1 MTDARL
7 EPKLFLRAAMNHRGE
22 AMADFDSYIIDDGH
36 KNSAEK
42 DNKEA
47 AAARQALSRNALAK
61 TEEQAPDSAA
71 ERYGTWLSD
80 GVLHM
85 PAGAWNTIKRDFT
98 TAEGLKSTGELL
110 VSSAVL
116 GAALKVALPEGGM
129 AGKIAGL
136 LIGGYF
142 MGKAAEPVVH
152 SYKNA
157 RDAQTMTQLHAAG
170 SELGDAAADFAVGT
184 VIAGAGYKLG
194 SRGASIALQ
203 SERFDNFAVAKAKFW
218 QPTENFLA
226 DNTPTWLSRRL
237 ITEEAIQRSRT
248 LDLNTRQWQVK
259 DSSATLLDSMRD
271 QAAGESLGPVDPN
284 AQVQLSVYAKSL
296 DPTGIKL
303 DRRLARIANGS
314 AGFVSDAEMAT
325 KFGAD
330 PKSVEAIKT
339 WAQSNGLSA
348 DLLDARTSRMSIS
361 GTASQVESAIGTRL
375 ENWKAPDGTVHR
387 ARTGALQVDAA
398 VAPHI
403 DAILGADNR
412 PGILSKR
419 TPFIPLE
426 EPPLGAKS
434 HAVRTDEAA
443 AGTGPRPKPVMANEL
458 AEARGLTVNAETGKG
473 KTIGIG
479 ELGGDIDLAQDATF
493 YTKRG
498 LPVPERI
505 KKGVNG
511 NVPKSD
517 GPNGADGE
525 VALDTNVAGLTAP
538 GAKQVIAFGE
548 NSDAGFPDTHN
559 ELAFPTDKAPAA
571 DVISW
576 SWGQRQGEWTKQ
588 AQAALTNALKKSAAK
603 GVTTFVAS
611 GDTGAMD
618 GAPRGKFDVDFPSA
632 SPYVTG
638 VGGTLVTLADGKV
651 VNEVSW
657 NDGRD
662 SSTGGGISSETT
674 RPDFQKGVKIPPN
687 ANGTT
692 FDGRGVPD
700 VAENAS
706 PRSGYIVQVDGH
718 EGSIGGTSGAAPQ
731 WAAYT
736 AALASSLGRNL
747 GNMNHFLY
755 RNGTAGIFND
765 IATGDNYGYKS
776 VTGWDPVT
784 GWGTP
789 KLTPML
795 EALKNDTTGQAR
807 IRPFMVPVTDQPS
820 ASNRKTP

>member
-1 MTDARL
+1 
-7 EPKLFLRAAMNHRGE
+7 
-22 AMADFDSYIIDDGH
+22 MADLDSYIV
-36 KNSAEK
+36 K
-42 DNKEA
+42 DNHEA
-47 AAARQALSRNALAK
+47 GKDADAAKHALTQAAFGTSDEK
-61 TEEQAPDSAA
+61 APDSAA
-71 ERYGTWLSD
+71 GRYGTWLAD
-80 GVLHM
+80 GIKDL
-85 PAGAWNTIKRDFT
+85 PAGAWHSVQKDFGSWD
-98 TAEGLKSTGELL
+98 GLKGTGEMVL
-110 VSSAVL
+110 SSAAL
-116 GAALKVALPEGGM
+116 GATLKMLLPEGGM
-129 AGKIAGL
+129 AGKAASV

-142 MGKAAEPVVH
+142 LGKAAEPVAA
-152 SYKNA
+152 SFRNA
-157 RDAQTMTQLHAAG
+157 RDAQTMDQLHAAG
-170 SELGDAAADFAVGT
+170 AQLGDAAGDFVTGT
-184 VIAGAGYKLG
+184 IISGAGYKLG
-194 SRGASIALQ
+194 ARGADIALR
-203 SERFDNFAVAKAKFW
+203 SERFDNFAAAKAKFW
-218 QPTENFLA
+218 QPTESFLA
-226 DNTPTWLSRRL
+226 DHTPTWLSSRL

-248 LDLNTRQWQVK
+248 LDLNTRSWSVQGK
-259 DSSATLLDSMRD
+259 TATFMDSMKE

-284 AQVQLSVYAKSL
+284 AKVQLSVYAKSL

-303 DRRLARIANGS
+303 DRRLDRIAHGR
-314 AGFVSDAEMAT
+314 AGFVTDAEMAA

-330 PKSVEAIKT
+330 PKSVEAIKS
-339 WAQSNGLSA
+339 WAQSKGLNA
-348 DLLDARTSRMSIS
+348 ELVDARTSRMSVS
-361 GTASQVESAIGTRL
+361 GTAAQVEGLLGTKL
-375 ENWKAPDGTVHR
+375 ETWKSPDGVVHR
-387 ARTGALQVDAA
+387 ARSGALKIDSG

-412 PGILSKR
+412 PSVLSNR
-419 TPFIPLE
+419 TPFVPIE
-426 EPPLGAKS
+426 ETQLGGNLKS
-434 HAVRTDEAA
+434 GAVGPEFEAE
-443 AGTGPRPKPVMANEL
+443 AGKGGAVSGARPKPIMANEL
-458 AEARGLTVNAETGKG
+458 AEARGLKVDATTGSG

-479 ELGGDIDLAQDATF
+479 ELGGDVDLAQDATF

-511 NVPKSD
+511 NVPRSD

-559 ELAFPTDKAPAA
+559 EMAFPTDGAPAA

-576 SWGQRQGEWTKQ
+576 SWGQRQGDWTKQ

-603 GVTTFVAS
+603 GITTFVAS

-618 GAPRGKFDVDFPSA
+618 GAPRGKFDIDFPSA

-638 VGGTLVTLADGKV
+638 VGGTLVTMSGGKV

-662 SSTGGGISSETT
+662 SSTGGGISSETP
-674 RPDFQKGVKIPPN
+674 RPDFQKGLNMPSN
-687 ANGTT
+687 ANGGT

-706 PRSGYIVQVDGH
+706 PRSGYVVQVDGH

-736 AALASSLGRNL
+736 AALASKVGRNF
-747 GNMNHFLY
+747 GNINHFLY

-765 IATGDNYGYKS
+765 ITSGDNYGYKS
-776 VTGWDPVT
+776 GSGWDAVT
-784 GWGTP
+784 GWGSP
-789 KLTPML
+789 KLGPML
-795 EALKNDTTGQAR
+795 DALKNDATGQAKV
-807 IRPFMVPVTDQPS
+807 RPFMVPVNEQQSSDN
-820 ASNRKTP
+820 NRKSG